1 MTQVTAPSAPAAL
14 DTSQITAVAAQYNVP
29 PAILAA
35 LAQQSGGSLLLN
47 QSVLAGYGMTP
58 ADVKG
63 NNQAQVEIAARQLAA
78 DFAQYGSW
86 ERALSAYVAGDP
98 DAYQSPTS
106 SVGGLVYGVL
116 GIAAAQPTLGI
127 DQGFAPADPS
137 AFAPMAHGFTSVLS
151 DMHGSGG
158 IVTTNSLQAWQS
170 AASLLSTPPTPQ
182 QATPA
187 GAPSGTTDALLG
199 AVLSRLN
206 LPVSQ
211 QNLALLRTMARGEG
225 MNPGY
230 FNPLATTQPE
240 VGAGSLNSVGV
251 REYSSFEQG
260 VQATADTLRNGNY
273 DNVLAGM
280 KVNAPLTYYTQ
291 GAAANEIRTWQGGS
305 SEDINL
311 LRQQASQPQP
321 PAPAKVAQFAEQL
334 KGAGI
339 DPAHFA
345 QNFPAY
351 ASMRRRLLQQGTSVD
366 DFAQVNGM
374 GPAQIREHVMSQP
387 HPTYPEHTAG
397 NFAAMWGKAQLHS
410 TLRAGRTPEPAEVA
424 HLLSANA
431 DWSQIKDYY
440 TSWAAAHGPDAAIP
454 PPAVGSVDDTSKRKQ
469 GGPQ

>member
-1 MTQVTAPSAPAAL
+1 MTQLAAPASL
-14 DTSQITAVAAQYNVP
+14 DTSQITSIAAQYNVP

-116 GIAAAQPTLGI
+116 GIAAAQPTLGL

-158 IVTTNSLQAWQS
+158 IVTTNSLKAWQS
-170 AASLLSTPPTPQ
+170 AAALLSTPPTPQ
-182 QATPA
+182 PA
-187 GAPSGTTDALLG
+187 VPGQPSGATDALLAAALQRRG
-199 AVLSRLN
+199 

-211 QNLALLRTMARGEG
+211 QNLMLLRTMAKGEG
-225 MNPGY
+225 MNPAY

-240 VGAGSLNSVGV
+240 PGAGSLNSVGV
-251 REYSSFEQG
+251 REYPTFEEG
-260 VQATADTLRNGNY
+260 VQALATTLGNGNY

-291 GAAANEIRTWQGGS
+291 GKAADEIRTWQGGS
-305 SEDINL
+305 NEDINL
-311 LRQQASQPQP
+311 LRQQASQPMP
-321 PAPAKVAQFAEQL
+321 PAPAKVAEFAEQL

-366 DFAQVNGM
+366 DFAQVKGM
-374 GPAQIREHVMSQP
+374 EPAQIREHVMAQP

-397 NFAAMWGKAQLHS
+397 AFAAMWGKAQLHS

-440 TSWAAAHGPDAAIP
+440 TAWAAAHGPDAAIP
-454 PPAVGSVDDTSKRKQ
+454 PSAPGTVDDTTKRRQ
-469 GGPQ
+469 GGPK